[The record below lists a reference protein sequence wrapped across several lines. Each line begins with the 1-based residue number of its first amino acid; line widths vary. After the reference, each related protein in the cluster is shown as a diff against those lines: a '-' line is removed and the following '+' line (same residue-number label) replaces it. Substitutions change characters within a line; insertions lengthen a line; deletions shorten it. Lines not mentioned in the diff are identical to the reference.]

1 MSLAESSGR
10 MAGKV
15 ALISGGAE
23 GIGASIARLFVA
35 EGARVMLAD
44 VQLDKAR
51 ALASDLGDV
60 HAAAVLLDVREP
72 AQWQAAVAA
81 AVARFGKLNVLC
93 NVAGISE
100 PGGVAGMPQDVW
112 DRTLAINLSGTM
124 NGCRAALPAL
134 VAAGEPGAIVNTGSM
149 LALRVG
155 AGFGA
160 YCASKAAVT
169 ALSKVVALECAA
181 AGWPIRVNTVH
192 PGAIRTPM
200 LERYLAASPD
210 PAAMEAAFAANHPLG
225 RLGEAD
231 EVARAF
237 LFLASDESSFTSG
250 ADLTVDGAGAI
261 RA

>member
-1 MSLAESSGR
+1 MAR

-23 GIGASIARLFVA
+23 GIGAAAARLFVS
-35 EGARVMLAD
+35 EGAQVMLAD
-44 VQLDKAR
+44 VQADKSE
-51 ALASDLGDV
+51 ALARELGE
-60 HAAAVLLDVREP
+60 AAAACRLDVRDP
-72 AQWQAAVAA
+72 AQWDEAVAA
-81 AVARFGKLNVLC
+81 SLARFGKLNVLC
-93 NVAGISE
+93 NIAGISE
-100 PGGVAGMPQDVW
+100 PGSVAEMDRDVW
-112 DRTLAINLSGTM
+112 DRTLAINLGGTF

-134 VAAGEPGAIVNTGSM
+134 AASGEPGAIVNTGSM

-169 ALSKVVALECAA
+169 ALSKVIALECAA
-181 AGWPIRVNTVH
+181 NGWPIRVNTVH

-200 LERYLAASPD
+200 YERYVAQFPTREAG
-210 PAAMEAAFAANHPLG
+210 EAAFAASHPMG
-225 RLGEAD
+225 RVGEAD

-250 ADLTVDGAGAI
+250 VDLTVDGAGSI